1 MIDFTNMTNNP
12 KHESKC
18 ETAIINHCKGIYCFV
33 FDGGFFCEKYW
44 HHRDTKRLFV
54 CLHLCFSVYIGHG
67 VRCNR
72 NALFETAAV
81 GLGQFLN
88 VLSCFAGLFR
98 RSDEQVANA
107 CLTMGWLRLVGC
119 LKIYVSL
126 QNIGLFCRSLLQKRP
141 IFLSILLIVATPY
154 SETDFTQKQAC
165 LSHKGISITFS
176 KLPKIQPKMHQFSRE
191 NPEFLTNIP
200 CRSYVHCENAFR

>member
-33 FDGGFFCEKYW
+33 FDGGFYCGKYW
-44 HHRDTKRLFV
+44 HHRDTQRLFV
-54 CLHLCFSVYIGHG
+54 CLHLCFSVYVGHG

-72 NALFETAAV
+72 NSSVETAAV

-98 RSDEQVANA
+98 RSNEQVANA
-107 CLTMGWLRLVGC
+107 CLTIRKLTLLRNRPVDPTRGFQLLFPNC
-119 LKIYVSL
+119 QIST
-126 QNIGLFCRSLLQKRP
+126 QNA
-141 IFLSILLIVATPY
+141 SILPGKSWIFNKH
-154 SETDFTQKQAC
+154 S
-165 LSHKGISITFS
+165 
-176 KLPKIQPKMHQFSRE
+176 
-191 NPEFLTNIP
+191 
-200 CRSYVHCENAFR
+200 